1 MKTSLPILRASS
13 SSFQN
18 HFGASSFTRGGGLL
32 KKAAGI
38 PTRSRPV
45 SRRAACES
53 SPPLVSLRGT
63 KGMQTAF
70 GRRRRRR
77 KRRKRHRRFEMTM
90 QRTQVVAT
98 SDVQSLLGTHQP
110 REQRSTRR
118 ADAHHRETTREEG
131 SKKCPVVP
139 PGKRERG
146 PFNTCVST
154 FSKWTEEDEWK
165 DN

>member
-45 SRRAACES
+45 S
-53 SPPLVSLRGT
+53 LRGGT
-63 KGMQTAF
+63 KGMHAAF
-70 GRRRRRR
+70 GRRRR
-77 KRRKRHRRFEMTM
+77 RRKRHRRFEMTM
-90 QRTQVVAT
+90 QRPQVVAT

-110 REQRSTRR
+110 REQRSTTRS
-118 ADAHHRETTREEG
+118 ADAHHRE
-131 SKKCPVVP
+131 KKVSRCTARK
-139 PGKRERG
+139 KRAR
-146 PFNTCVST
+146 PF
-154 FSKWTEEDEWK
+154 
-165 DN
+165 

>member
-1 MKTSLPILRASS
+1 MKTSLPFLRAS

-18 HFGASSFTRGGGLL
+18 HFGASSFTRGGLL

-45 SRRAACES
+45 S
-53 SPPLVSLRGT
+53 LRGGT
-63 KGMQTAF
+63 KGMHTAF
-70 GRRRRRR
+70 GRRRRR

-90 QRTQVVAT
+90 QRPQVVAT

-110 REQRSTRR
+110 REQRSTRS
-118 ADAHHRETTREEG
+118 ADAHHRE
-131 SKKCPVVP
+131 KKCPVVP

-154 FSKWTEEDEWK
+154 FSKLTEEDEWK

>member
-90 QRTQVVAT
+90 QRPQVVAT

-118 ADAHHRETTREEG
+118 ADAHHRDDAG
-131 SKKCPVVP
+131 GLKKCPVP

-146 PFNTCVST
+146 PFMSPLLLREKKKTNGKTI
-154 FSKWTEEDEWK
+154 
-165 DN
+165 N

>member
-32 KKAAGI
+32 KKAAAI

-45 SRRAACES
+45 SLRAG
-53 SPPLVSLRGT
+53 GT
-63 KGMQTAF
+63 QGMHAAF

-90 QRTQVVAT
+90 QRPQVVAT

-110 REQRSTRR
+110 REQRSTRS
-118 ADAHHRETTREEG
+118 ADAHHRE
-131 SKKCPVVP
+131 KKCPVVP

-154 FSKWTEEDEWK
+154 FSKLTEEDEWK

>member
-1 MKTSLPILRASS
+1 MKTSLPILRAFS

-18 HFGASSFTRGGGLL
+18 HFGASSFTRGGGGL

-45 SRRAACES
+45 SLRAG
-53 SPPLVSLRGT
+53 GT
-63 KGMQTAF
+63 KGMHAAF
-70 GRRRRRR
+70 GRRRRR
-77 KRRKRHRRFEMTM
+77 KRRKRRHRRFEMTM
-90 QRTQVVAT
+90 QRPQVVAT

-110 REQRSTRR
+110 REQRSTTRS
-118 ADAHHRETTREEG
+118 ADAHHRE
-131 SKKCPVVP
+131 KKVSRRTK

-146 PFNTCVST
+146 PFNTRVST
-154 FSKWTEEDEWK
+154 LSKLTGEDEWK

>member
-13 SSFQN
+13 SSFHN
-18 HFGASSFTRGGGLL
+18 HFGASSFTRGCGLL
-32 KKAAGI
+32 KKAAAI

-45 SRRAACES
+45 SLRAG
-53 SPPLVSLRGT
+53 GT
-63 KGMQTAF
+63 KGMHAAF

-77 KRRKRHRRFEMTM
+77 KRRKRHHRFEMTM
-90 QRTQVVAT
+90 QRPQVVAT

-118 ADAHHRETTREEG
+118 ADAHHRDDAG
-131 SKKCPVVP
+131 GLKKCPVP

-146 PFNTCVST
+146 PFMSPLLLREKKKTNGKTI
-154 FSKWTEEDEWK
+154 
-165 DN
+165 N

>member
-45 SRRAACES
+45 SLRAG
-53 SPPLVSLRGT
+53 GT
-63 KGMQTAF
+63 KGMHPAF
-70 GRRRRRR
+70 GRRRR
-77 KRRKRHRRFEMTM
+77 RRKRHRRFEMTM
-90 QRTQVVAT
+90 QRPQVVAT

-110 REQRSTRR
+110 REQRSTRS
-118 ADAHHRETTREEG
+118 ADAHHRE
-131 SKKCPVVP
+131 KKCPVVP

-154 FSKWTEEDEWK
+154 FSKLTEEDEWK